1 LPADEDELDDD
12 VMLLGDTPK
21 YGTTPTQG
29 EALLQNKQGM
39 AGAGTLWLAAQQAQA
54 AGVSGQPETCSR

>member
-1 LPADEDELDDD
+1 
-12 VMLLGDTPK
+12 MLLGDTPK